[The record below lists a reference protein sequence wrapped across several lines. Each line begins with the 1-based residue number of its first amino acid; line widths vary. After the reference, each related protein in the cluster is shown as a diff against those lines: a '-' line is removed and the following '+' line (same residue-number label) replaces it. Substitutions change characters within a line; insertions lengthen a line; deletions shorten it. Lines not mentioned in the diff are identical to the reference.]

1 MCLTKDSEIV
11 REFLETFVEDT
22 AIRLEV
28 ETVFMDAERVDP
40 YVSPDDLANLAR
52 VSAFY
57 KANPSPE
64 LMYTA
69 NVAVLE
75 MLRVYREIKGSQ
87 VKRG

>member
-40 YVSPDDLANLAR
+40 YVSPMIWQILREYPLFIRPTPARNLCTQLTWL
-52 VSAFY
+52 S
-57 KANPSPE
+57 
-64 LMYTA
+64 
-69 NVAVLE
+69 
-75 MLRVYREIKGSQ
+75 
-87 VKRG
+87 